1 MLLLTDELCF
11 SVGERSVETPNPILD
26 PDKLDP
32 LNVNTRRSCSQQG
45 FLEESCISPP
55 LPTVHFILGYEIP
68 EVKEALSAPLSKSG
82 KIRVQP
88 EELNANGMQPLEW
101 PGQAPEPCSL
111 YL

>member
-1 MLLLTDELCF
+1 MVLQNLHFVQQFSGLKHLQFQHQKHFKTLSPPVLLLTDELCF

-55 LPTVHFILGYEIP
+55 LLTVHFILGYETP
-68 EVKEALSAPLSKSG
+68 EVKEALSAP
-82 KIRVQP
+82 
-88 EELNANGMQPLEW
+88 
-101 PGQAPEPCSL
+101 
-111 YL
+111 